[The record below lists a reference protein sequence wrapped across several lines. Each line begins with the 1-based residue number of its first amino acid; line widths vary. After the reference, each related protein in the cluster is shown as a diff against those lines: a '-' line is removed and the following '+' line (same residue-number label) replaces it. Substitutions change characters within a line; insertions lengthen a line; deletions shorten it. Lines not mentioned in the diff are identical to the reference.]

1 MNYFSSP
8 TQSAQLGRSWNTT
21 TFRLLS
27 VYAVIFSVSVMLLIG
42 FIRYAVT
49 GQMERSA
56 DVVIQWQLVYFSA
69 HASICRRSR
78 PGGAF
83 SKLDVR

>member
-1 MNYFSSP
+1 MNYSSSP

-42 FIRYAVT
+42 FIGYAVT
-49 GQMERSA
+49 GQMERRA
-56 DVVIQWQLVYFSA
+56 DVVIQWQLVYFGSCFDLQEEP
-69 HASICRRSR
+69 SRRR
-78 PGGAF
+78 
-83 SKLDVR
+83 L